1 MTEADDTTD
10 GRTDASNSRRSFL
23 GRTAGVA
30 VGAVAGLSAA
40 GNAAAAGEAC
50 PTEEIETIDEDEEEE
65 VERSEDEEEVET
77 GSGHGHDRFTIMGGT
92 PYETPVHVVDAP
104 EAGPT
109 AVVTGGVHGNEY
121 AGMEAAREI
130 AGWELQSGRLVVIP
144 ESNAVAAAQGTYVSP
159 AGDLNQDFP
168 TGREPTS
175 AHARAIWGVITDYDA
190 DVVIDLHTS
199 RGIYG
204 AGGPSG
210 VGQAIFPTP
219 AGRPVASGVR
229 NTVNAAHFEGTWA
242 PSYAY
247 TVGNTMTGIRPR
259 LIHKVGGDLGVPGFL
274 IEATRHGT
282 DLDQRVEWLGANVAA
297 ILERTG
303 FEL

>member
-1 MTEADDTTD
+1 MTDADDTTD
-10 GRTDASNSRRSFL
+10 RTDASNSRRSFL
-23 GRTAGVA
+23 GRTAGIA

-50 PTEEIETIDEDEEEE
+50 PTEEIDTIDEDEEEE
-65 VERSEDEEEVET
+65 VERSEEREEVET
-77 GSGHGHDRFTIMGGT
+77 GSGHGHERFTIVKGT

-104 EAGPT
+104 ESGPT
-109 AVVTGGVHGNEY
+109 AVVTGGVHGNEF

-130 AGWELQSGRLVVIP
+130 AGWEIQSGRLVVIP

-159 AGDLNQDFP
+159 AGDLNQEFP
-168 TGREPTS
+168 TGREPTT
-175 AHARAIWGVITDYDA
+175 AHARAIWEVITDYDA

-219 AGRPVASGVR
+219 AGRSIASEIR
-229 NTVNAAHFEGTWA
+229 NTVNAAHFQGTWA

-247 TVGNTMTGIRPR
+247 TVGNTMSGIRPR
-259 LIHKVGGDLGVPGFL
+259 LIHKVGGDLGIPGFL

-282 DLDQRVEWLGANVAA
+282 DLDQRVEWLSANVAA

>member
-1 MTEADDTTD
+1 MTDADETNV
-10 GRTDASNSRRSFL
+10 RTDASNSRRSFL

-30 VGAVAGLSAA
+30 AGAVAGLSMA
-40 GNAAAAGEAC
+40 GNAAAASGEAC
-50 PTEEIETIDEDEEEE
+50 PTEEIDTIDEDEEEE
-65 VERSEDEEEVET
+65 IERSQEEEEVET
-77 GSGHGHDRFTIMGGT
+77 GSGHGHERFTIVEGT
-92 PYETPVHVVDAP
+92 PYETTVHVVEAP
-104 EAGPT
+104 EPGPT
-109 AVVTGGVHGNEY
+109 AVVIGGVHGNEF

-130 AGWELQSGRLVVIP
+130 AEWELQSGRLVVIP
-144 ESNAVAAAQGTYVSP
+144 EANAVAAAQGTYVSP
-159 AGDLNQDFP
+159 AGDLNQQFP
-168 TGREPTS
+168 SGRAPTT
-175 AHARAIWGVITDYDA
+175 AHARAVWEVITDYDA
-190 DVVIDLHTS
+190 DVVVDLHTS

-219 AGRPVASGVR
+219 AGRAIASEAR
-229 NTVNAAHFEGTWA
+229 DTVNAAHFEGTWA

-247 TVGNTMTGIRPR
+247 TVGNTMTGVRSR

-282 DLDQRVEWLGANVAA
+282 DLDQRVEWQTASVAA

>member
-1 MTEADDTTD
+1 MTDADDTN

-23 GRTAGVA
+23 GRTAGIA
-30 VGAVAGLSAA
+30 VGAVAGLSMA

-50 PTEEIETIDEDEEEE
+50 PTEEIETVDEEEE
-65 VERSEDEEEVET
+65 DEIKQTEDQQEVVET
-77 GSGHGHDRFTIMGGT
+77 ANGHGHERFTIVEGT

-104 EAGPT
+104 NPGPT
-109 AVVTGGVHGNEY
+109 AVVTGGVHGNEF

-130 AGWELQSGRLVVIP
+130 TGWELQSGRLVVIP
-144 ESNAVAAAQGTYVSP
+144 ESNAVAVQQGTYTSP
-159 AGDLNQDFP
+159 AGDLNQQFP
-168 TGREPTS
+168 SGRVPTT
-175 AHARAIWGVITDYDA
+175 AHARAIWDVITDYDA

-219 AGRPVASGVR
+219 AGRSIASDVR
-229 NTVNAAHFEGTWA
+229 NTVNAAHFDGTWA
-242 PSYAY
+242 PSYGY
-247 TVGNTMTGIRPR
+247 TIGNTMTGVRSR

-282 DLDQRVEWLGANVAA
+282 NLDQRVEWLTANVAA

-303 FEL
+303 FDL